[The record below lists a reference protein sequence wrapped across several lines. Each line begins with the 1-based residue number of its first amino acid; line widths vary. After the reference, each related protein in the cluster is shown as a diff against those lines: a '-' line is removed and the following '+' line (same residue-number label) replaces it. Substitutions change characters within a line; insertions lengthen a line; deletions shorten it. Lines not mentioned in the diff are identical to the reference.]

1 MKRVCIVSGL
11 CLLAAALPSQRR
23 GDEHFELTPARLAQ
37 RLTRKLELPDACG
50 AAWCGLLEIGPPAV
64 RPLVAATS
72 DPREDVAI
80 RAIWV
85 LGLLR
90 EDGDAALPHLR
101 KLAAGDDAPRKVA
114 AEWAI
119 DRIAFRGRL
128 LADYSDNSVVH
139 LGADGEQVRKIKGLK
154 GAWHA
159 EPIGGGRLL
168 VSEYTG
174 GRVVEIDADDK
185 EVWKFEDVENPYGAQ
200 RLPNGN
206 TLVADAGNQRVV
218 EVSRAGKV
226 VWEKTKLK
234 RPVWVRRL
242 PDGTVLIAEQNGDAL
257 EFGPDGELVRRITKL
272 ESPMCI
278 ERLSD
283 GGLLVTA
290 HRAGKLFEYGKD
302 GAEPRVARDFVQAQ
316 TARRR
321 RDGHTLIAST
331 TQWIE
336 LDADGKQVWR
346 RKGSYAVGVFW

>member
-64 RPLVAATS
+64 RPLVAAPA
-72 DPREDVAI
+72 DPR
-80 RAIWV
+80 
-85 LGLLR
+85 
-90 EDGDAALPHLR
+90 
-101 KLAAGDDAPRKVA
+101 
-114 AEWAI
+114 
-119 DRIAFRGRL
+119 
-128 LADYSDNSVVH
+128 
-139 LGADGEQVRKIKGLK
+139 
-154 GAWHA
+154 
-159 EPIGGGRLL
+159 
-168 VSEYTG
+168 
-174 GRVVEIDADDK
+174 
-185 EVWKFEDVENPYGAQ
+185 EDVENPYGAQ